1 MPGQPTT
8 IASLTAC
15 RTAAVAL
22 ASAFALAGCGT
33 ERSVNVEGDS
43 NDRFASVAGGQRQNY
58 WGVGGEQA
66 ELLGTNLA
74 DRSDEDPTVTD
85 PDFPVMGNMPGFG
98 PNW

>member
-1 MPGQPTT
+1 MMQRQSTRR
-8 IASLTAC
+8 LTA
-15 RTAAVAL
+15 AL
-22 ASAFALAGCGT
+22 ALAGSATLTACGT

-43 NDRFASVAGGQRQNY
+43 NDRFATVSGGQRQNY

-66 ELLGTNLA
+66 QLLGTNLA

-85 PDFPVMGNMPGFG
+85 PDFPTMGNMPGFG

>member
-1 MPGQPTT
+1 MTT
-8 IASLTAC
+8 RP
-15 RTAAVAL
+15 RTGRPLLAL
-22 ASAFALAGCGT
+22 SLAGAAMLAACGT

-43 NDRFASVAGGQRQNY
+43 NDRFASVAGGQRQGY

-85 PDFPVMGNMPGFG
+85 PDFPAMGNMPGFG

>member
-1 MPGQPTT
+1 MSTRLPIRVLVRATC
-8 IASLTAC
+8 AAC
-15 RTAAVAL
+15 AVAL
-22 ASAFALAGCGT
+22 AACGT

-43 NDRFASVAGGQRQNY
+43 SDRFASVSGAQSRNY

-66 ELLGTNLA
+66 TLLGTNLA

-85 PDFPVMGNMPGFG
+85 PDFPAMGNMPGFG

>member
-1 MPGQPTT
+1 MSTRCR
-8 IASLTAC
+8 IARRLAPL
-15 RTAAVAL
+15 AVAGL
-22 ASAFALAGCGT
+22 AALAGCGT

-43 NDRFASVAGGQRQNY
+43 NDRFATVAGGQRQNY

-85 PDFPVMGNMPGFG
+85 PDFPAMGNMPGFG
-98 PNW
+98 PN